1 MRARHGRLPR
11 RAAAALMTA
20 MLAGLAPA
28 TQADEAA
35 SAGAWRD
42 PVDQPSELMPQAAHA
57 LLLGLTEVGNAAVAV
72 GAHGIVLRSTDRSHW
87 EQVADVPTRSTL
99 TAVTAVGNKLWAV
112 GHDGVILASADA
124 GQHWTLQRKDPWH
137 APPGDAAT
145 SDPRQGTPL
154 LDVLFLDE
162 SNGFAVG
169 AYSQLLVT
177 HDGGT
182 TWAAQR
188 VARPAAGASEAGP
201 AAGETGTF
209 TREQLAIG
217 EEADPHFNAIART
230 GDGSL
235 FIAGERGVAFRSRDQ
250 GATWQHLKW
259 PYNGSMF
266 GVIGFEGA
274 KVLVFGLRGHAYESA
289 DLGEHWTEV
298 ATGTELSLLG
308 GVRLANGGAA
318 LVGANGLVLL
328 RRSGTEPFRAGVA
341 EPSGALASALVAEG
355 GNAFTVVGE
364 NGVMRYQPRQ

>member
-1 MRARHGRLPR
+1 
-11 RAAAALMTA
+11 MTA

-201 AAGETGTF
+201 PSRASSSPSARKPIRISTPSPAPATARCSSPANAAWPSARA
-209 TREQLAIG
+209 TRA
-217 EEADPHFNAIART
+217 PP
-230 GDGSL
+230 GS
-235 FIAGERGVAFRSRDQ
+235 
-250 GATWQHLKW
+250 T
-259 PYNGSMF
+259 
-266 GVIGFEGA
+266 
-274 KVLVFGLRGHAYESA
+274 
-289 DLGEHWTEV
+289 
-298 ATGTELSLLG
+298 
-308 GVRLANGGAA
+308 
-318 LVGANGLVLL
+318 
-328 RRSGTEPFRAGVA
+328 
-341 EPSGALASALVAEG
+341 
-355 GNAFTVVGE
+355 
-364 NGVMRYQPRQ
+364 